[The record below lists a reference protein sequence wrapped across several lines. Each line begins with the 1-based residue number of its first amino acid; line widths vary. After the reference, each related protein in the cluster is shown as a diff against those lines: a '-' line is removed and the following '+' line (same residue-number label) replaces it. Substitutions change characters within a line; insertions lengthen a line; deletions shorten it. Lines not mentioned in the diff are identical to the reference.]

1 MNATHAEKIELK
13 PASTLAILKR
23 CYGYMMAYR
32 PLLIVAYLTQLLLEG
47 ITLVIPQTLRG
58 VVDRGIRQGDLA
70 YLRWMVL
77 ALMSLTL
84 IKAVLTFWQGR
95 WIEIISQ
102 GIAYDLRNALQ
113 RKFAELSFAFHDRVE
128 SGQLLSRAIQ
138 DVDRVRFLSGR
149 ATLRLVEGLV
159 MMLGTAVVLLFMQ
172 PRLALVSLA
181 LMPLITW
188 RALDFGRRYRPL
200 WRNVQDQMARM
211 TSFLEQ
217 NLRGARIVKGFAQE
231 EAEKARFA
239 RENARWFEMNVRATR
254 LRVLNAPVI
263 DFLAALSSL
272 AVIAYGG
279 TLVIRGSLTLGEMV
293 AFSTYLAQLV
303 QPLRRVGMVIPGIA
317 QATAS
322 GERVFEILDTASEV
336 QEAPD
341 AIALPPL
348 QGHVRFEHV
357 SFAYFGR
364 HPVLRDVSFEVLPGQ
379 RVALLGQTGS
389 GKTTILN
396 LLLRF
401 YDPTSGRV
409 LVDGYDVR
417 KVTLKSLREQIGLV
431 LQESTLFA
439 TTIRENI
446 ALGCPNA
453 TDEEVEAAARAAQAH
468 AFIMALP
475 QGYATRVGERGLTL
489 SGGQRQRIAIA
500 RALLK
505 NPRILILDDA
515 TASVDSE
522 TEYLIQLAL
531 QTLMQ
536 GRTTF
541 IIAQRINTLKNAD
554 LILVLDQGR
563 IVAHGTHAELL
574 ATSGLYA
581 EIYYHQL
588 QGAAQIDTGI
598 PVTLNS

>member
-1 MNATHAEKIELK
+1 MNATRAEKIELK
-13 PASTLAILKR
+13 PASTLAILRR
-23 CYGYMMAYR
+23 CYGYMLAYR
-32 PLLIVAYLTQLLLEG
+32 PLLIAAYLTQLALEG
-47 ITLVIPQTLRG
+47 IALVIPQTLRG
-58 VVDRGIRQGDLA
+58 VVDRGIRQSDLA

-77 ALMSLTL
+77 ALLGLTL
-84 IKAVLTFWQGR
+84 IKAALTFWQGR

-102 GIAYDLRNALQ
+102 GVAYDLRNALQ

-159 MMLGTAVVLLFMQ
+159 LMLGTAVVLVWMQ
-172 PRLALVSLA
+172 PRLAIVSLA

-200 WRNVQDQMARM
+200 WRDVQDQMARM
-211 TSFLEQ
+211 TAFLEQ

-231 EAEKARFA
+231 EAEMARFA
-239 RENARWFEMNVRATR
+239 RENTRWFEMNVRATR
-254 LRVLNAPVI
+254 MRVLNAPVI

-279 TLVIRGSLTLGEMV
+279 TLVVRGDLTLGEMV

-341 AIALPPL
+341 AAALPPL
-348 QGHVRFEHV
+348 RGHVRFERV

-364 HPVLRDVSFEVLPGQ
+364 HPVLHEVSFEVLPGQ

-409 LVDGYDVR
+409 LIDGYDVR
-417 KVTLKSLREQIGLV
+417 RVTLKSLREQIGLV

-446 ALGCPNA
+446 ALGCPHA

-468 AFIMALP
+468 EFIMALP
-475 QGYATRVGERGLTL
+475 HGYATRVGERGLTL

-541 IIAQRINTLKNAD
+541 IIAQRVNTLKNAD
-554 LILVLDQGR
+554 LILVLEKGR
-563 IVAHGTHAELL
+563 IVARGTHAELL
-574 ATSGLYA
+574 STSGLYA
-581 EIYYHQL
+581 EIYYRQL
-588 QGAAQIDTGI
+588 QGAEQLQTEPAL
-598 PVTLNS
+598 VS

>member
-1 MNATHAEKIELK
+1 MNTTRAEKIELK
-13 PASTLAILKR
+13 PASTLAILRR
-23 CYGYMMAYR
+23 CYGYMLAYR
-32 PLLIVAYLTQLLLEG
+32 PLLIAAYLTQLLLEG
-47 ITLVIPQTLRG
+47 IALVIPQTLRG
-58 VVDRGIRQGDLA
+58 VVDRGIRQGDLI

-77 ALMSLTL
+77 ALLGLTL
-84 IKAVLTFWQGR
+84 IKAALSFWQGR

-102 GIAYDLRNALQ
+102 GVAYDLRNALQ

-159 MMLGTAVVLLFMQ
+159 LMLGTAIVLVWMQ
-172 PRLALVSLA
+172 PRLALASLA

-200 WRNVQDQMARM
+200 WRDVQDQMARM

-231 EAEKARFA
+231 EAEMARFA
-239 RENARWFEMNVRATR
+239 RENTRWFEMNVRATR
-254 LRVLNAPVI
+254 MRVLNAPVI

-279 TLVIRGSLTLGEMV
+279 TLVIRGDLTLGEMV

-322 GERVFEILDTASEV
+322 GERVFEILDTASDV

-341 AIALPPL
+341 AVALPPL
-348 QGHVRFEHV
+348 RGHVRFERV

-364 HPVLRDVSFEVLPGQ
+364 HPVLHDVSFEVLPGQ

-409 LVDGYDVR
+409 LIDGYDVR
-417 KVTLKSLREQIGLV
+417 RVTLKSLREQIGLV

-468 AFIMALP
+468 EFIMALP
-475 QGYATRVGERGLTL
+475 HGYATRVGERGLTL

-536 GRTTF
+536 SRTTF
-541 IIAQRINTLKNAD
+541 IIAQRVNTLKNAD
-554 LILVLDQGR
+554 LILVLEKGR
-563 IVAHGTHAELL
+563 IVARGTHAELL
-574 ATSGLYA
+574 STSGLYA
-581 EIYYHQL
+581 EIYYRQL
-588 QGAAQIDTGI
+588 QGAEQLQTEPALI
-598 PVTLNS
+598 S